1 MVDRIIETYFANGVY
16 YAEDERNNTRNNTPL
31 ARRVRDE
38 TSKKTKSPY
47 QIPVGE
53 FRGQNID
60 IAV

>member
-1 MVDRIIETYFANGVY
+1 MTDKIIETYFANGVY
-16 YAEDERNNTRNNTPL
+16 YAEDERNNTPL

-60 IAV
+60 ITV